1 VTIEQFLNERR
12 PDWDQLERLLDEAE
26 GDALKSLGHDRIR
39 ELVALYRQACSD
51 LNQARSMTANP
62 DILDRLNQLTGRAY
76 RFIYSERGTG
86 SPAASIWRFLLQTIP
101 AAFQK
106 EIKYVGVAGGAL
118 LLGTIL
124 GFLAVITNPSNG
136 EVLIPEQFYHSSPRE
151 RVEQIERNP
160 ERISNMSEALAFG
173 SFLFTHNITCSFL
186 AFVLAASTILL
197 GVVYL
202 FWTGMFLGAIAGMY
216 YIDGVEV
223 FFLAWVG
230 PHGSLEIPAIVFA
243 GAAGLRVG
251 RALLLPGSITREAS
265 IRDAL
270 PSFWAMMIGT
280 ALILVVAGL
289 IEGSVSQ
296 FSSKTISYS
305 AKIAGAVVLFLAL
318 HGFLFIR
325 RVR

>member
-1 VTIEQFLNERR
+1 MTIEQFLHERR
-12 PDWDQLERLLDEAE
+12 PDWDQLEDLLDVAE
-26 GDALKSLGHDRIR
+26 KLSAKSLGHDRIR

-62 DILDRLNQLTGRAY
+62 DILDRLNHLTGRAY
-76 RFIYSERGTG
+76 RFIYSEKGTG
-86 SPAASIWRFLLQTIP
+86 SHVASVWRFLIHTIP
-101 AAFQK
+101 TAFQQ
-106 EIKYVGVAGGAL
+106 EAKYVGVAGGAL

-124 GFLAVITNPSNG
+124 GFIAVIVNPTNG
-136 EVLIPEQFYHSSPRE
+136 EVLIPEQFFHSSPRE
-151 RVEQIERNP
+151 RVEAIERNP
-160 ERISNMSEALAFG
+160 ERISNVGEALAFG

-186 AFVLAASTILL
+186 AFILAATTILL
-197 GVVYL
+197 GVYYL
-202 FWTGMFLGAIAGMY
+202 FWTGLFLGAIAGMY
-216 YIDGVEV
+216 YIDGVEI

-251 RALLLPGSITREAS
+251 AAVLLPGGISREAS
-265 IRDAL
+265 IRKAL
-270 PSFWAMMIGT
+270 PNFWAMMIGT

-296 FSSKTISYS
+296 FSSKTVSYGL
-305 AKIAGAVVLFLAL
+305 KITGALVLFLAL

-325 RVR
+325 RLR